1 MFVTME
7 KRQLPTR
14 GKWAAHTRLF
24 AAAAMLLT
32 GAASDQNDEALYKER
47 FATLMKN
54 GGIILKYE
62 PMEPL
67 PGATTIR
74 PIPAAAPGKNT
85 ISAKALDAAVDYAAR
100 MNSTALIVWRNGRI
114 EREAYFKGRDAKS
127 QLVSKS
133 LSKPLTAIAVGH
145 AIQLGKIKSLDQPV
159 ADFIT
164 EWRDTPKAAILVR
177 HLLDM
182 RAGLMEQMVSSDP
195 DHPVNRAYI
204 SPNLAEAL
212 IAYPLTSEPGVKY
225 GYGNATAELVA
236 VLIERA
242 TGERYADFVGKRIL
256 AAIGA
261 PGGEIWV
268 SKPDGLAHS
277 GCCMTLPAE
286 SFLRLGI
293 LLADD
298 GVAIGKRL
306 LPRGYVAQ
314 MATGTAANP
323 HYGLSVWIAG
333 PYVQRRGFAAPD
345 RPGPKVLHSQPY
357 LDRNLILF
365 DGNSNQTV
373 FISRDAKTVVLRMGD
388 NPPQQPEWDNSV
400 LPNLILNGIDWKRGG
415 KRPLPQPA
423 A

>member
-1 MFVTME
+1 MTTGLN
-7 KRQLPTR
+7 RRR
-14 GKWAAHTRLF
+14 GAGIALMLSIS
-24 AAAAMLLT
+24 AAAVMLT
-32 GAASDQNDEALYKER
+32 AASTDPDDETVYRER

-54 GGIILKYE
+54 GGVILKYE

-67 PGATTIR
+67 PGASTAR
-74 PIPAAAPGKNT
+74 PLPVVAKGRNT
-85 ISAKALDAAVDYAAR
+85 ISPKALDAAVDYAAK

-114 EREAYFKGRDAKS
+114 EREAYFKGRDARS

-164 EWRDTPKAAILVR
+164 EWRGTPKATILVR

-204 SPNLAEAL
+204 SPNLAPAL
-212 IAYPLTSEPGVKY
+212 IAYPLTSKPGEKY

-236 VLIERA
+236 LLIERA

-256 AAIGA
+256 AAVGA

-268 SKPDGLAHS
+268 SKPGGLAHS

-293 LLADD
+293 LLAND
-298 GVAIGKRL
+298 GMAGGKRL

-323 HYGLSVWIAG
+323 HYGLGVWVAG

-345 RPGPKVLHSQPY
+345 KPGPKVLHSQPY
-357 LDRNLILF
+357 ADRDLILF

-373 FISRDAKTVVLRMGD
+373 FISRAARTVVLRMGD

-400 LPNLILNGIDWKRGG
+400 LPNLILNGIDWKRGET
-415 KRPLPQPA
+415 RPLPQPA
-423 A
+423 N